1 MALFGLIGGDKPTP
15 KNIEK
20 QVSKVKE
27 RYAQPEYR
35 RGAMDRLL
43 EWGTPESLEAVMQR
57 FTVVAQSPHWDE
69 EEKRWLVDE
78 LAQRGDPARQAC
90 VRFLKRENYVAFAA
104 KALRRL
110 VDEPTYLSDLVEA
123 LRAHP
128 ADDHRSVQGKQELV
142 AALGEA
148 GDARSLEAIV
158 PYLDDHG
165 DDVRCT
171 VVDVIEK
178 HAVTSGY
185 PRLVETLTED
195 HHSARVLRHIA
206 GAVAR
211 LGLDVD
217 ATKPLAPAVAEDFTI
232 QNGKLARHA

>member
-1 MALFGLIGGDKPTP
+1 MALFGLIGGDKPTQ
-15 KNIEK
+15 KNIDK

-35 RGAMDRLL
+35 RAAMDKLL
-43 EWGTPESLEAVMQR
+43 EWGTPEALLGLMQR

-78 LAQRGDPARQAC
+78 LAQRGDAARQAI
-90 VRFLKRENYVAFAA
+90 VRFLKTENYVAFAA

-110 VDEPTYLSDLVEA
+110 VDEPTYLADLVEA

-128 ADDHRSVQGKQELV
+128 PEDHRSVQGKQELV
-142 AALGEA
+142 AAIGET
-148 GDARSLEAIV
+148 GDARSLEAV
-158 PYLDDHG
+158 LPYLDDHS

-171 VVDVIEK
+171 TVDVVER
-178 HAVTSGY
+178 HAVTAGY
-185 PRLVETLTED
+185 ARLVETLAED

-206 GAVAR
+206 GAAAR
-211 LGLDVD
+211 LSLEID
-217 ATKPLAPAVAEDFTI
+217 ASRPLAPAVAEDYTVTG
-232 QNGKLARHA
+232 GKLTRPT